1 MSRLDSAHSD
11 SSSSSPP
18 RTRFMARKLHPAA
31 VRADDPSHSELQT
44 FTSSALWRLFERRP
58 LLSVR
63 DVLFER
69 YDHFAKEAA
78 ASYMHRKMPYRSL
91 LDADDLLSDA
101 RYGLIDA
108 IHAFS
113 LRYKTTFKTFSYPRI
128 RGSIIDGLRNLEVF
142 PRIIAKV
149 RRDLRPYQE
158 DFWHRFHREATLEE
172 LIETYPEARIA
183 KQPIRVWRNNPLI
196 MVNVFNQFEDQSQD
210 SRDQLEMCLHR
221 HAQHRMKRCDDSVNR
236 MDTITKIL
244 EALQDDQQ
252 EQHVIYLYY
261 FSGMT
266 YPQISKIAN
275 LSSTWVSIKR
285 NSAISKLQRE
295 TWKNPEFAEML
306 YSVL

>member
-1 MSRLDSAHSD
+1 MVFSHSD
-11 SSSSSPP
+11 SSSSRPP

-31 VRADDPSHSELQT
+31 VRPDDPTHSELKT
-44 FTSSALWRLFERRP
+44 FTSSALWRLFEKRP

-69 YDHFAKEAA
+69 YKFLAEIAA
-78 ASYMHRKMPYRSL
+78 GAYMHRKMPYRSL
-91 LDADDLLSDA
+91 LDYDDLLADA
-101 RYGLIDA
+101 QLGLVDA
-108 IHAFS
+108 IHAYS
-113 LRYKTTFKTFSYPRI
+113 LRRRASFKTFSFPRI

-149 RRDLRPYQE
+149 RRDLKPYQE
-158 DFWHRFHREATLEE
+158 EFWHRFNREATLEE
-172 LIETYPEARIA
+172 LVELYPEARIA

-196 MVNVFNQFEDQSQD
+196 MVNVFNQFEDKSQD

-221 HAQHRMKRCDDSVNR
+221 HAQHRMRKCDDSVNR

-244 EALQDDQQ
+244 QILQDDQE

-266 YPQISKIAN
+266 YPQISKVTK
-275 LSSTWVSIKR
+275 LSSSWVSIKR
-285 NSAISKLQRE
+285 NSAIVKLQRE
-295 TWKNPEFAEML
+295 TWKNNEFAEML